1 MMRGVLLAVIIF
13 LSPAAHAAT
22 VTRYSFAGATQ
33 SFTVAA
39 TGIYSISTLGGS
51 GGNGLTSGSA
61 ATNGGLAT
69 LMRLSTQLNA
79 GVTYNIVV
87 GGAGMNATLAGSGG
101 GGGGGSFIFD
111 DSYNLLLAV
120 GGGGGGGSLANS
132 NGGNATFV
140 GSALTGQSFTAPTY
154 GNAFGG
160 RAGALGTGGRSGA
173 TAIGRSLPILTGGA
187 GGGGFLTYGGNGF
200 RSLGGMAGSAGG
212 VFGGI
217 GNAGGGGG
225 GGYSGGGGG
234 GGAAAGGGGSSFHY
248 AAAQLLSQNIAS
260 TKGNGYVEFTLD
272 RVLDP
277 IPEPASWALMLAGFG
292 LIGTTMRHRRMAA
305 S

>member
-1 MMRGVLLAVIIF
+1 MMRGVLLVVLLF
-13 LSPAAHAAT
+13 VTPAAHAAT

-39 TGIYSISTLGGS
+39 TGIYSISALGGS
-51 GGNGLTSGSA
+51 GGNGLTSGRT

-69 LMRLSTQLNA
+69 LMNLSTQLNA
-79 GVTYNIVV
+79 GVTYNVVV
-87 GGAGMNATLAGSGG
+87 GGAGINATLAGSGG

-132 NGGNATFV
+132 NGGNATLA
-140 GSALTGQSFTAPTY
+140 GAGLTGQSFTAPIY
-154 GNAFGG
+154 GVAFGG
-160 RAGALGTGGRSGA
+160 RSGALGTGGRSGA
-173 TAIGRSLPILTGGA
+173 AATAFSQPVLTGGA

-200 RSLGGMAGSAGG
+200 RSLGGMSGSAGG

-217 GNAGGGGG
+217 GYAGGGGG
-225 GGYSGGGGG
+225 SGYSGGGGG
-234 GGAAAGGGGSSFHY
+234 GGAAAGGGGSSFHD
-248 AAAQLLSQNIAS
+248 AVSLLVGQNIAN
-260 TKGNGYVEFTLD
+260 TIGDGYIEFKFEK
-272 RVLDP
+272 P
-277 IPEPASWALMLAGFG
+277 ISSVPEAASWTTMLAGFG
-292 LIGTTMRHRRMAA
+292 LIGATVRRRRMAA

>member
-101 GGGGGSFIFD
+101 GGGGGSF
-111 DSYNLLLAV
+111 
-120 GGGGGGGSLANS
+120 
-132 NGGNATFV
+132 
-140 GSALTGQSFTAPTY
+140 
-154 GNAFGG
+154 
-160 RAGALGTGGRSGA
+160 
-173 TAIGRSLPILTGGA
+173 
-187 GGGGFLTYGGNGF
+187 
-200 RSLGGMAGSAGG
+200 
-212 VFGGI
+212 
-217 GNAGGGGG
+217 
-225 GGYSGGGGG
+225 
-234 GGAAAGGGGSSFHY
+234 HY
-248 AAAQLLSQNIAS
+248 AAARLLSQNIAS

-292 LIGTTMRHRRMAA
+292 LIGTTMRQRRMAA